1 MTGIDRQSDRPAYK
15 QLADILRQQILQ
27 GDLEP
32 GAELASKKDMADTY
46 DVSVNTVEGALRE
59 LKTAGLIVMER
70 GRNTRVRP
78 VLLHTSRRYE
88 AGKENYNPDQESRF
102 AREHGVAWSDFEL
115 DRVYETIPAPKLVAA
130 ALRLEPATPV
140 VRRRWI
146 HAIDGVVT
154 RVSWS
159 YLEQA
164 RFGNTILCDMD
175 EPPWPGGT
183 IAQLTA
189 LGFDVRSVPTD
200 VGAREGTEEELELLG
215 LEPHAHV
222 IEEWRVQVDAT
233 RGPLEVAHRVY
244 PEASARLRF
253 VVPVNSRGN
262 AADFWHGISYD

>member
-15 QLADILRQQILQ
+15 QLADILRQQILE

-32 GAELASKKDMADTY
+32 GSELPSKRDMADTY

-78 VLLHTSRRYE
+78 VRLHTSARYE
-88 AGKENYNPDQESRF
+88 AGKANYNPDQESRF
-102 AREHGVAWSDFEL
+102 AREHGVSWSAFEL
-115 DRVYETIPAPKLVAA
+115 GRVYDTVPAPRLVAA
-130 ALRLEPATPV
+130 ALRLEPGTAM

-146 HAIDGVVT
+146 HAIDGVVI

-159 YLEQA
+159 YLEAA
-164 RFGNTILCDMD
+164 RFGGTILCDLD

-189 LGFDVRSVPTD
+189 LGFDIRTVPTD

-215 LEPHAHV
+215 LDPGSHV

-233 RGPLEVAHRVY
+233 AGPVEVAHRVY

-253 VVPVNSRGN
+253 VVPVNSRN
-262 AADFWHGISYD
+262 EAAEFWHGVSYD